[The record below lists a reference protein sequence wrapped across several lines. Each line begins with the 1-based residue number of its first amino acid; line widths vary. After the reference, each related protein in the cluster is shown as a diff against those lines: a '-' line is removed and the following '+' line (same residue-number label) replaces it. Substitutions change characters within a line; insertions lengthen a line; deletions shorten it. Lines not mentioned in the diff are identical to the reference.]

1 MPIQAQG
8 QVQNVDGQEKQR
20 HEYQPLN
27 PPFVAD
33 MFGDVSKLRRPAQPK
48 NQKKE
53 KPSKKIRN
61 EVKRVARPRVRYRL
75 RLALMR
81 KRVLFGPCLFR
92 SLRFRRRTLRGSGLR
107 RRGLRGRC
115 LRMRGRRKVRRTAR
129 SYRETYRRTKNQRE
143 TVMGNSPSHKTIS
156 PISQRR
162 FSCSSV
168 ESQHGPRVC
177 RTAIRTARLHLV
189 VLDVG
194 NEGAFPTC

>member
-33 MFGDVSKLRRPAQPK
+33 IFGDVSKLRRPAQPK

-53 KPSKKIRN
+53 KSSKKIRN

-81 KRVLFGPCLFR
+81 KRVWSVFCLLS
-92 SLRFRRRTLRGSGLR
+92 SLRFRRRSLRGAGSLR
-107 RRGLRGRC
+107 RALRGRR
-115 LRMRGRRKVRRTAR
+115 LRMRGRRWV
-129 SYRETYRRTKNQRE
+129 
-143 TVMGNSPSHKTIS
+143 
-156 PISQRR
+156 
-162 FSCSSV
+162 
-168 ESQHGPRVC
+168 HG
-177 RTAIRTARLHLV
+177 
-189 VLDVG
+189 
-194 NEGAFPTC
+194 